1 MNKKPLLL
9 NQKLGK
15 RNFLG
20 NKVDRDFKNNAE
32 IAFGDGIDKRQIKKR
47 ILIFT
52 EFDDSEINNIGP
64 YLVASGIDYVR
75 VNAENFFTDNT
86 FTIDYP
92 ENSDIRI
99 HLKTKFQTVDL
110 ADFDYIWFRHFSAN
124 TFFSMNSEKFD
135 KVTQLYIKQ
144 QWQIIINTIGL
155 LFENK
160 MVVPVNANY
169 YISKPIQLKLA
180 RNVGFKIPDSLITND
195 LEEIQKHFQDKKIFA
210 KALFH
215 HSVEAEPGILTDFY
229 GRTFNNSDSLINE
242 DIKSAPTIFQE
253 GLNNKNV
260 AEYRVSIFGD
270 SLVAMK
276 YLNVSEDDWHNEDI
290 TGIHLE
296 PIEIPKQ
303 VEDKI
308 RLFMDKSNLLIGTID
323 LLYSQHDWYFLEV
336 NPAGDWRWIEAVTDY
351 SFAPLVVNMFL
362 K

>member
-124 TFFSMNSEKFD
+124 TF
-135 KVTQLYIKQ
+135 
-144 QWQIIINTIGL
+144 
-155 LFENK
+155 
-160 MVVPVNANY
+160 
-169 YISKPIQLKLA
+169 
-180 RNVGFKIPDSLITND
+180 
-195 LEEIQKHFQDKKIFA
+195 
-210 KALFH
+210 
-215 HSVEAEPGILTDFY
+215 
-229 GRTFNNSDSLINE
+229 
-242 DIKSAPTIFQE
+242 
-253 GLNNKNV
+253 
-260 AEYRVSIFGD
+260 
-270 SLVAMK
+270 LV
-276 YLNVSEDDWHNEDI
+276 
-290 TGIHLE
+290 
-296 PIEIPKQ
+296 
-303 VEDKI
+303 
-308 RLFMDKSNLLIGTID
+308 
-323 LLYSQHDWYFLEV
+323 
-336 NPAGDWRWIEAVTDY
+336 
-351 SFAPLVVNMFL
+351 
-362 K
+362 